1 MGWNDIGNSVK
12 IGTLAGGKKP
22 LLLDAEARSTH
33 TFVCGS
39 TGTGKSKFLES
50 LIRQDILSWV
60 DSRCGLLLL
69 DHHGA
74 VYDEVMKWLAWN
86 GSTWDGVKLPV
97 VPIDLTQDDWIVGYN
112 PLRYRE
118 DMEPWVV
125 VRNLIK
131 SVGHAWGVSDLNETP
146 RLRKWL
152 ANIFRTLYDNQLSM
166 LSMGRITDPE
176 QREFRKFLAKR
187 IKDEDVIQDL
197 RSLDAMKPRELE
209 ERVESSVSRL
219 RLFSEGKM
227 LSSMMGISD
236 SSLDLLQA
244 LEEGQIILVNLATQ
258 GGKIDDEQSKTFA
271 SLLLSDLWQAAKMRG
286 KSSATDQKPFYV
298 YADEFQRY
306 VSPAIVENFDEA
318 RGFGLHMTVACQFPK
333 QIFNA
338 GVHGER
344 LYDSLMENARTKV
357 AFHLGNQKNLELL
370 AQDIFFNTFDTDK
383 VKKELWSTKVMDY
396 VREETTSYTSALS
409 ASYAESHA
417 EGSSWSESEGEN
429 TGLRLE
435 DDEPIEKAD
444 SMERFVNYFL
454 GLETEDA
461 LLRYSE
467 NLSKSEG
474 GTAND
479 SYSKTSGET
488 SSETTGETIVP
499 ILGRE
504 LSSVQ
509 FESLENQRHVAMAV
523 LHNQKQRQFVAKLP
537 GSMTPYSVV
546 TPFVKQSLSTE
557 EMTQQFYIRCL
568 ERLPFA
574 KDALSAEAH
583 FGEELNRLKHRCE
596 RHARG
601 LDSDDEPESYANPV
615 PRQVEEPEDYGSPLR
630 DPS

>member
-1 MGWNDIGNSVK
+1 MSWNDIGNSVK

-60 DSRCGLLLL
+60 DSKCGLLLL

-97 VPIDLTQDDWIVGYN
+97 VPIDLTQDDWVVGYN

-125 VRNLIK
+125 VNNLVESI
-131 SVGHAWGVSDLNETP
+131 GHVWNTSDVYDTP

-152 ANIFRTLYDNQLSM
+152 AYILLALYENRLSM
-166 LSMGRITDPE
+166 LSFGKVINPE
-176 QREFRKFLAKR
+176 NREFRKFLLKRVKNENVVEAFRALEAK
-187 IKDEDVIQDL
+187 KPQDFED
-197 RSLDAMKPRELE
+197 RLE
-209 ERVESSVSRL
+209 STVSRTSI
-219 RLFSEGKM
+219 FSEGKILESM
-227 LSSMMGISD
+227 LNISD
-236 SSLDLLQA
+236 GSLDLLKA
-244 LEEGQIILVNLATQ
+244 LEEGQIILVNLSTK
-258 GGKIDDEQSKTFA
+258 GGKVAPRQAKSLAT
-271 SLLLSDLWQAAKMRG
+271 LLLSDLWQSAKMRG
-286 KSSATDQKPFYV
+286 KSSSKPKPFYV
-298 YADEFQRY
+298 YADEFQQY
-306 VSPAIVENFDEA
+306 VSPAIAENFNEA

-333 QIFNA
+333 QIFDA
-338 GVHGER
+338 GTHGER
-344 LYDSLMENARTKV
+344 LYRSIMENARTKV
-357 AFHLGNQKNLELL
+357 AFHLGNQENLELV
-370 AQDIFFNTFDTDK
+370 AQDIFFPTFDIDK
-383 VKKELWSTKVMDY
+383 IKKEIWSTKVMDY
-396 VREETTSYTSALS
+396 VREETISYTSALN
-409 ASYAESHA
+409 ASRVEAH
-417 EGSSWSESEGEN
+417 SSGDSWQESEAKN

-435 DDEPIEKAD
+435 GDEPVEKAD
-444 SMERFVNYFL
+444 SLERAVNDFL
-454 GLETEDA
+454 GFETEDA
-461 LLRYSE
+461 LLNYSE
-467 NLSKSEG
+467 NLGKSYG
-474 GTAND
+474 RMTSD
-479 SYSKTSGET
+479 SLSKTSGET
-488 SSETTGETIVP
+488 NSHTTGETVVP

-509 FESLENQRHVAMAV
+509 FESLENQLHAAMAV

-537 GSMTPYSVV
+537 GSTTPYSVV

-557 EMTQQFYIRCL
+557 EMTQQFYVRCL

-601 LDSDDEPESYANPV
+601 LDSDDEPESYANPL
-615 PRQVEEPEDYGSPLR
+615 PQQVEEPEDYGSPLR